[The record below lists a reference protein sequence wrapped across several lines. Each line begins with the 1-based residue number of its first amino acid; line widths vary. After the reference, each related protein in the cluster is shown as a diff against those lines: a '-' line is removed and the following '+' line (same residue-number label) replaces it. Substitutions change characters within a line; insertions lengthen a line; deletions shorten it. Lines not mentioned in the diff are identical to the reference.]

1 MKYSTYYKQTWI
13 PIYVEQLKN
22 AKDYE
27 TKKAIRDNL
36 YKNIQ
41 LNQKE
46 KDEIWSEI
54 NRRLVKEVI

>member
-1 MKYSTYYKQTWI
+1 MKYSLYYKQTWI
-13 PIYVEQLKN
+13 PIYVKQLRE

-27 TKKAIRDNL
+27 TKKAIRDNI

-41 LNQKE
+41 LSTKE